1 MLYYNIDNNEK
12 KELEN
17 EIEIVFMKLKEIC
30 AKMIFAH
37 ISLKMILIYCFY
49 VRGSGIKIPQYFT
62 LFRCQLIGQLL
73 QVTLYI
79 IDKFHIF

>member
-30 AKMIFAH
+30 AKMVFAH
-37 ISLKMILIYCFY
+37 ISLKITF
-49 VRGSGIKIPQYFT
+49 
-62 LFRCQLIGQLL
+62 
-73 QVTLYI
+73 
-79 IDKFHIF
+79 